1 MPKKV
6 LHLTDEYFFDRDFPA
21 AAVLDILRK
30 AAFQL
35 FGDDETAF
43 TVDVTTL
50 DGDFFPKLTINE
62 LERYFLIFKNVINSI
77 TLLEKAGARRS
88 IVLYLNTAPNIHDL
102 SFSITTNDTDEHDVM
117 EVFVQNLLKQHSKAA
132 KKTTKHIISQD
143 FLFEND
149 FIASELADFINE
161 LSDSFLEDT
170 PFRIE
175 IYTNYDEVL
184 VLSGD
189 DKASLNAQLE
199 LGEHRFITV
208 HKQIV
213 DGSSMCLMMH
223 FSEMLPGFGYYALNA
238 PSSIDLKHPKA
249 LIHRKLGID
258 TQSQKRLKAVMV
270 RTSILQG
277 VFPIDAKLDADQIAD
292 MVEMLGDRY
301 MQSEEL
307 QVRYINADNS
317 CYRYEER
324 GIDAMCT
331 LFRSSGAGSIF
342 SSKRLGQKRQF
353 VIGLQCQNVRHRMGF
368 YYISLGNFAD
378 NKAMENLM
386 LKSLKAKNEEAEKA
400 ASGVRPQLQ
409 GSFFFPTGIHA
420 DAFVEFLENFSKAF
434 FPDDF
439 LALRVNRTNGEKHFL
454 YDEEYSELRA
464 WIQKEEHE
472 VIYLNKKTR
481 TGCSVSVHLQ
491 FKHKDNSAP
500 NGYYSIVTEN
510 DKNNLAV
517 RTFIQE
523 NLRKNVQQT
532 PDNEQDNLFAEKEKQ
547 EKNTVVESTSNEHF
561 TINPIFKNTNYTTQ
575 KKCFIRLSNNDE
587 MLFSALS
594 EVLKSVGLEGV
605 QSKGLEGVKVL
616 DVLWQ
621 EINESE
627 LLILDISEKNTTAF
641 YELGLAHTLG
651 KEVILLVQDAR
662 ELPFDFKKFKHIIY
676 EKNEDGI
683 ERLKAELE
691 AYLDS

>member
-21 AAVLDILRK
+21 AAVLDILQK

-35 FGDDETAF
+35 FGNDETAF

-77 TLLEKAGARRS
+77 TLLEKSAARRS

-102 SFSITTNDTDEHDVM
+102 SFSITTNSADDHDVM
-117 EVFVQNLLKQHSKAA
+117 EIFVQNLLKQHTKAA
-132 KKTTKHIISQD
+132 KKTTKHTIRED
-143 FLFEND
+143 FLFENN
-149 FIASELADFINE
+149 FTASELADFITE
-161 LSDSFLEDT
+161 LSGSFLEDT

-189 DKASLNAQLE
+189 DESTLRAQLE
-199 LGEHRFITV
+199 LGEHRFLTV
-208 HKQIV
+208 HKQVI

-223 FSEMLPGFGYYALNA
+223 FANALPSFGYYALNA

-249 LIHRKLGID
+249 LINRKLSID
-258 TQSQKRLKAVMV
+258 TQNQKRLKGTMV
-270 RTSILQG
+270 KTSILQG
-277 VFPIDAKLDADQIAD
+277 IFRIDTKLDADQIAD
-292 MVEMLGDRY
+292 MIEMLGDRY
-301 MQSEEL
+301 MQNEEL

-324 GIDAMCT
+324 GIDAMST

-342 SSKRLGQKRQF
+342 SSKRIGQKRQF
-353 VIGLQCQNVRHRMGF
+353 VLGLQCQNVRHRMGF

-386 LKSLKAKNEEAEKA
+386 LKSLQAKDETSEKS

-409 GSFFFPTGIHA
+409 GSFFFPTNIQA
-420 DAFVEFLENFSKAF
+420 DAFVDFLENFSKTF

-454 YDEEYSELRA
+454 YDEEYSELGA

-472 VIYLNKKTR
+472 VIYLNKKTK
-481 TGCSVSVHLQ
+481 TGCSISVHLQ

-510 DKNNLAV
+510 DKSNLAV

-532 PDNEQDNLFAEKEKQ
+532 PDNEQDNLFSENKKN
-547 EKNTVVESTSNEHF
+547 EKNAIIEPASNEEF
-561 TINPIFKNTNYTTQ
+561 TINPIFKNTNFTTQ
-575 KKCFIRLSNNDE
+575 KKCFIRLSNDDE
-587 MLFSALS
+587 MLFDALC
-594 EVLKSVGLEGV
+594 EVLNSVNLEGV
-605 QSKGLEGVKVL
+605 KSKGLESVKVL
-616 DVLWQ
+616 DRLWQ

-676 EKNEDGI
+676 EKNEGGM

-691 AYLDS
+691 AYLT

>member
-62 LERYFLIFKNVINSI
+62 LGRYFLIFKNVINSI
-77 TLLEKAGARRS
+77 TLLEKSGARRS

-102 SFSITTNDTDEHDVM
+102 SFSITTNGADEHDVM
-117 EVFVQNLLKQHSKAA
+117 EIFVQNLLKQHSKAA
-132 KKTTKHIISQD
+132 KKTTKHILCED

-149 FIASELADFINE
+149 FIASELADFLIE

-170 PFRIE
+170 SFRIE

-184 VLSGD
+184 VLSGND
-189 DKASLNAQLE
+189 EASLHTQLE

-238 PSSIDLKHPKA
+238 PSSVDLKHPKA
-249 LIHRKLGID
+249 LIHRKLSID
-258 TQSQKRLKAVMV
+258 TQSQKRLKGVMV

-277 VFPIDAKLDADQIAD
+277 VFPIDANLDADQIGD
-292 MVEMLGDRY
+292 LVEMLGDRY
-301 MQSEEL
+301 LPDEEL

-324 GIDAMCT
+324 GIDAMSM

-342 SSKRLGQKRQF
+342 STKRIGQKRQF
-353 VIGLQCQNVRHRMGF
+353 VLGLQCQNVRHRMGF

-378 NKAMENLM
+378 NKAMENLT
-386 LKSLKAKNEEAEKA
+386 LKSLQIKTEASEKA
-400 ASGVRPQLQ
+400 TSGVRPQLQ
-409 GSFFFPTGIHA
+409 GSFFFPTNIHA
-420 DAFVEFLENFSKAF
+420 DAFVEFLENFSKTF
-434 FPDDF
+434 FSDDF

-472 VIYLNKKTR
+472 VIYLNKKTK
-481 TGCSVSVHLQ
+481 TGCSISVHLQ

-523 NLRKNVQQT
+523 NLRKSVQQV
-532 PDNEQDNLFAEKEKQ
+532 PDNEQNNSFSEKEKH
-547 EKNTVVESTSNEHF
+547 EKNTIVEPASNEHF
-561 TINPIFKNTNYTTQ
+561 TIKPIFKNTKFTTQ
-575 KKCFIRLSNNDE
+575 KKCFIRLSNDDE
-587 MLFSALS
+587 MLFAALC
-594 EVLKSVGLEGV
+594 EVLSWVNLEGIK
-605 QSKGLEGVKVL
+605 SKGLEGVKVL
-616 DVLWQ
+616 NTLWQ
-621 EINESE
+621 KINESE
-627 LLILDISEKNTTAF
+627 LLILDISGKNTTAF

-676 EKNEDGI
+676 EKNEEGI

-691 AYLDS
+691 AYLT